1 MLKKIEKSAKNKED
15 ALKLA
20 AEEFGVAPEELSYTV
35 ERETGKGLMGLL
47 LGKEVTISAWITK
60 DAEEEEKIKKSALKR
75 AAADETANG
84 ENPYAPKTEPLA
96 RDLAPDERKRKKKPA
111 KTVKEPAKTVKE
123 PAKSAN
129 YKEDTEQSEQ
139 QPPKQPR
146 RNREVTEESLKDA
159 EFFATELIHKMGLTD
174 AKLDVKNGGESIDI
188 DVSGEKMGLLIGKRG
203 DTLNAIQYLT
213 SLYVNRSKNSYIKI
227 NIDTEGYRSKREET
241 LVKLAKSLERRVIRD
256 RESVSLE
263 PMSPNE
269 RRIIHSALQ
278 DSDSVRTFSVGEEP
292 NRKIVV
298 ALK

>member
-111 KTVKEPAKTVKE
+111 KTVKES
-123 PAKSAN
+123 AKSAN
-129 YKEDTEQSEQ
+129 YKENTEQSEQ

-159 EFFATELIHKMGLTD
+159 EFFVTELIHKMGLTD

>member
-96 RDLAPDERKRKKKPA
+96 RDLAPDERKRKKKS
-111 KTVKEPAKTVKE
+111 AKTVKE

-129 YKEDTEQSEQ
+129 YKENTEQSEQ

-213 SLYVNRSKNSYIKI
+213 SLYVNRAKNSYIKI

>member
-35 ERETGKGLMGLL
+35 ERETGKGLMGFL
-47 LGKEVTISAWITK
+47 LGKEVTISAWISK

-96 RDLAPDERKRKKKPA
+96 RDLAPDERKRKKKPS
-111 KTVKEPAKTVKE
+111 KTVKEPAR
-123 PAKSAN
+123 PAN
-129 YKEDTEQSEQ
+129 YKENAEQSEQ

>member
-96 RDLAPDERKRKKKPA
+96 RDLAPDERKRKKKPS
-111 KTVKEPAKTVKE
+111 KTVKEPAR
-123 PAKSAN
+123 PAN
-129 YKEDTEQSEQ
+129 YKENAEQSEQ

-256 RESVSLE
+256 RESVALE

>member
-96 RDLAPDERKRKKKPA
+96 RDLAPDERKRKKKS
-111 KTVKEPAKTVKE
+111 AKTVKE

-129 YKEDTEQSEQ
+129 YKENTEQSEQ